1 MIVNKKV
8 FEEYKNKVDQ
18 LGKITEMG
26 YEIRD
31 DEDFFA
37 YSSLWMKDEKG
48 NTLTIPLP
56 LLARDKDNPLEDL
69 RDGDI
74 EELVRIIFVRTFED
88 WETVWIHDKSVEV
101 YRSWNKARRLLPCK
115 KTGLMN
121 WDQCFTRP
129 YTVDPVY
136 HI

>member
-1 MIVNKKV
+1 MINSKQL
-8 FEEYKNKVDQ
+8 FEEYKNKVDH
-18 LGKITEMG
+18 LGKITELG

-31 DEDFFA
+31 DEDFFT
-37 YSSLWMKDEKG
+37 YSSLWMKDENG

-56 LLARDKDNPLEDL
+56 ELAREQKNPLEDQ
-69 RDGDI
+69 RDEDI
-74 EELVRIIFVRTFED
+74 EELVRIILERTFED
-88 WETVWIHDKSVEV
+88 WETLWVHDKAVEV

-121 WDQCFTRP
+121 WDQCFVHP
-129 YTVDPVY
+129 FTVDPVY